1 VTGQPRPTSPD
12 RPPVRVLLADDQAL
26 LRQTFRILI
35 AATPGM
41 EVVGEAADGSEAVQL
56 TRVHH
61 PDVVVMDIRMPG
73 TDGLAATEAI
83 CADSDLAGTRIL
95 ILTTFETDE
104 YVARALR
111 AGASGFLG
119 KTASTDDLLAGIRT
133 IAAGD
138 SLLSPQ
144 ATRALISRF
153 LASPEPGS
161 HPESSDNLTDLTA
174 REREVMALAAEGY
187 SNDEIAAKLYLSTH
201 TVRTHIHRTMMKLH
215 ARDRAQLVVI
225 AYQTGLVQAAPPS

>member
-1 VTGQPRPTSPD
+1 MTI
-12 RPPVRVLLADDQAL
+12 RVLLADDQAL

-35 AATPGM
+35 SATPDM
-41 EVVGEAADGSEAVQL
+41 EVVGEAADGGEAAEL
-56 TRVHH
+56 ARAHR

-83 CADSDLAGTRIL
+83 CADPELSGTRIL

-119 KTASTDDLLAGIRT
+119 KTASTDQLLDGIRT

-144 ATRALISRF
+144 ATRALITRF
-153 LASPEPGS
+153 LAAPDPGS
-161 HPESSDNLTDLTA
+161 QPGPHDSLAGLTA
-174 REREVMALAAEGY
+174 REREMMALAAEGY
-187 SNDEIAAKLYLSTH
+187 SNDEIAAKLHLSTH

-225 AYQTGLVQAAPPS
+225 AYRTGLVRTAPSS

>member
-1 VTGQPRPTSPD
+1 MTI
-12 RPPVRVLLADDQAL
+12 RVLLADDQAL

-35 AATPGM
+35 SATPDM
-41 EVVGEAADGSEAVQL
+41 EVVGDAADGKEAVEL
-56 TRVHH
+56 ARVHR

-83 CADSDLAGTRIL
+83 CADTALAGTRIL

-119 KTASTDDLLAGIRT
+119 KTASTDQLLEGIRT

-144 ATRALISRF
+144 ATRALITRF
-153 LASPEPGS
+153 LSAPDPDSRPGLHDS
-161 HPESSDNLTDLTA
+161 LAELTA

-187 SNDEIAAKLYLSTH
+187 SNDEIAARFYLSTH
-201 TVRTHIHRTMMKLH
+201 TVRTHIHRTMMKLR

-225 AYQTGLVQAAPPS
+225 AYQTGLVRPASPPS

>member
-1 VTGQPRPTSPD
+1 VTI
-12 RPPVRVLLADDQAL
+12 RVLLADDQAL

-35 AATPGM
+35 TATPDM
-41 EVVGEAADGSEAVQL
+41 EVVGEAADGGQAAELA
-56 TRVHH
+56 RAHH
-61 PDVVVMDIRMPG
+61 PDVIVMDIRMPG

-83 CADSDLAGTRIL
+83 CADPELSGTRIL

-119 KTASTDDLLAGIRT
+119 KTATTDQLLDGIRT
-133 IAAGD
+133 IASGD

-144 ATRALISRF
+144 ATRALITRF
-153 LASPEPGS
+153 LATPDPRSQPEHGDILAS
-161 HPESSDNLTDLTA
+161 LTA
-174 REREVMALAAEGY
+174 REQETMALAAQGHN
-187 SNDEIAAKLYLSTH
+187 NDDIAASLFLSTN
-201 TVRTHIHRTMMKLH
+201 TVRTHIQRAMMKLH

-225 AYQTGLVQAAPPS
+225 AYQTGLVQPAPPP

>member
-1 VTGQPRPTSPD
+1 MTI
-12 RPPVRVLLADDQAL
+12 RVLLADDQAL

-35 AATPGM
+35 SATPDM

-56 TRVHH
+56 TRDCH

-83 CADSDLAGTRIL
+83 CADPDLAGTRIL

-119 KTASTDDLLAGIRT
+119 KTASTDDLLTGIRT

-144 ATRALISRF
+144 ATRALITRF
-153 LASPEPGS
+153 LATPEPGR
-161 HPESSDNLTDLTA
+161 HGAPPESLAELTA
-174 REREVMALAAEGY
+174 REREVMALAAEGH

-225 AYQTGLVQAAPPS
+225 AYQAGVVHAAPPPG